1 MQLQQKHSNK
11 LRYFIELSY
20 NGSTYHG
27 WQYQPNDI
35 TVQEVIEKSL
45 SVLLKEKTPI
55 MGAGRTDAGVHAS
68 QMFAHFDTDFVF
80 DEADLV
86 YKLNL
91 YLPKDVAI
99 HSIFK
104 VKDKAH
110 ARFNALS
117 RTYLYRITLK
127 KNVFSF
133 NSAYYIK
140 QDLDVDA
147 MNAATKILFQYKDFQ
162 CFSKVK
168 TDVKTYNCTIMKAE
182 WTLVNDE
189 LQFVIKA
196 DRFLRNMV
204 RAIVGTMIHVGLGKI
219 NVEDLHTIIKSK
231 SRSEAGYSVPAQ
243 ALYLTEVEYP
253 NDIKL

>member
-1 MQLQQKHSNK
+1 
-11 LRYFIELSY
+11 
-20 NGSTYHG
+20 
-27 WQYQPNDI
+27 
-35 TVQEVIEKSL
+35 
-45 SVLLKEKTPI
+45 

-99 HSIFK
+99 HAIFK
-104 VKDKAH
+104 VNEKAH

-127 KNVFSF
+127 KNVFIYEK
-133 NSAYYIK
+133 AYYVK
-140 QDLDVDA
+140 QDLDIEK
-147 MNAATKILFQYKDFQ
+147 MNAATKILFEYHDFQ

-168 TDVKTYNCTIMKAE
+168 TDVKTYNCNIMKAV
-182 WTLVNDE
+182 WTFENDE
-189 LQFVIKA
+189 LQFVIQA

-204 RAIVGTMIHVGLGKI
+204 RAIVGTMINIGLGKM
-219 NVEDLHTIIKSK
+219 NVEDLHDIIKSK
-231 SRSEAGYSVPAQ
+231 SRSEAGFSVAAH
-243 ALYLTEVEYP
+243 ALYLTHVEYP
-253 NDIKL
+253 NNIKI